1 MVLCQPLVVSLQV
14 LISILLKTQDR
25 PSVGL
30 QGLFSA
36 EISSLCLCL
45 VVSLDFWLHLT
56 QLRELVEFC
65 WGLPSL
71 HALETLPRQLPGTA
85 KGLTYLVLCRPSLP
99 DGSFWKLL
107 FYKTFFFLY
116 VLHVFKM
123 FCMFL
128 KLFWGGKRILW
139 FLLLHFGWKWK
150 LPKLPCY
157 LNCKVIL
164 KSNLK
169 IFHRG
174 IVK

>member
-14 LISILLKTQDR
+14 LISIFLKTQDR

-56 QLRELVEFC
+56 QLRELVELC

-71 HALETLPRQLPGTA
+71 HALETLPRQLPGAA
-85 KGLTYLVLCRPSLP
+85 KGLTYLVLSHLSGIATLHCPIAA
-99 DGSFWKLL
+99 FENCCFTKL
-107 FYKTFFFLY
+107 FFLY

-128 KLFWGGKRILW
+128 KLFCRVREFSDSYYATLAGSEN
-139 FLLLHFGWKWK
+139 
-150 LPKLPCY
+150 C
-157 LNCKVIL
+157 LNCLVIYL
-164 KSNLK
+164 FIYLDY
-169 IFHRG
+169 RG
-174 IVK
+174 SCLVI